1 MSMQPEP
8 LDRHTFT
15 VREAA
20 QVLGIGRDATYAAVQ
35 AGTIPSIRVGR
46 RVVIPREA
54 IGRILAQGR
63 TLVPGPPTTESP
75 RNGLAGVGSG
85 LGPSHS

>member
-1 MSMQPEP
+1 MQPEP
-8 LDRHTFT
+8 LDRRTFT

-20 QVLGIGRDATYAAVQ
+20 QVLGIGRDAAYAAVQ

-75 RNGLAGVGSG
+75 RNGLVGVGSG
-85 LGPSHS
+85 LGRSHS

>member
-1 MSMQPEP
+1 MQAEP
-8 LDRHTFT
+8 LDRRTFT

-54 IGRILAQGR
+54 IGGILAQGR
-63 TLVPGPPTTESP
+63 TLVPGSPNTGSP
-75 RNGLAGVGSG
+75 RNAVAGGV
-85 LGPSHS
+85 GPSHR

>member
-1 MSMQPEP
+1 MTMHPEP
-8 LDRHTFT
+8 LHRRTFT

-46 RVVIPREA
+46 RIVIPREA
-54 IGRILAQGR
+54 IGHILAQGR
-63 TLVPGPPTTESP
+63 TLVPTADSD
-75 RNGLAGVGSG
+75 RNSLAGVMSG
-85 LGPSHS
+85 LGRLSTR

>member
-1 MSMQPEP
+1 MQPEP
-8 LDRHTFT
+8 LDRRTFT

-46 RVVIPREA
+46 RIVIPREA
-54 IGRILAQGR
+54 IGCILAQGR
-63 TLVPGPPTTESP
+63 TLRPATDV
-75 RNGLAGVGSG
+75 NGTSVAGVVSR
-85 LGPSHS
+85 LGRSLD